1 MDKFA
6 QLISTLLASR
16 DQAHIF
22 HWQTTRTPGSYAAHV
37 ALGQYYD
44 EIVDLIDGLVESY
57 QGRYGIVYG
66 YALPA
71 TFKEDDQFEKYFAA
85 LAKYVEQFRKLV
97 AQDSYLQNQFD
108 EVVDLIETTRYKLD
122 NLH

>member
-22 HWQTTRTPGSYAAHV
+22 HWQTKRSPGSFAAHM

-44 EIVDLIDGLVESY
+44 EIVGLVDGLVESY

-85 LAKYVEQFRKLV
+85 LAKYVEQFRKSV

>member
-6 QLISTLLASR
+6 QFVSTLLASR

-22 HWQTTRTPGSYAAHV
+22 HWQTKRTPGSYAAHI
-37 ALGQYYD
+37 ALGEYYD
-44 EIVDLIDGLVESY
+44 GIVDLVDALVESY

-71 TFKEDDQFEKYFAA
+71 TFKEDDQFEKYFEA
-85 LAKYVEQFRKLV
+85 LAKYVEQFRKSI
-97 AQDSYLQNQFD
+97 AQDTYLQNQYD
-108 EVVDLIETTRYKLD
+108 EIVSLIETTKYKLE